1 LARPRASRVL
11 VVALLA
17 TATVLSASVA
27 AQPAD
32 AGSQIRPLVTRPDG
46 EDEGTFWARITDD
59 GRTAFLFTRDELLPD
74 LPPSDRYR
82 VFAVDVATTTVR
94 LVTDDWRIQPEAVSA
109 DGRLMVARYHV
120 DDRADSVVLLDTA
133 TGEVR
138 DLLSFTGSLH
148 GGDISADGS
157 TVALSFNR
165 WGDPAQPKLGLFLID
180 TVSGSMDDS
189 LLLADGDL
197 FHPHLSADG
206 SVLAFSSYA
215 DNLPV
220 GIGNDGSD
228 AVVFDRHANVMTFA
242 YTTIDGDV
250 ADDQSVAS
258 AISADGSIVIIG
270 SSASNLGGA
279 GPLGAQS
286 PYRFDRVTG
295 ATTSI
300 VVPGAGP
307 DVVLQV
313 VDSSRDASRHLL
325 TGDGSPAVYLYDVV
339 SSRAV
344 DVTRAADGTPSDGG
358 LPTGRR
364 ENLSMNADGTAVVVV
379 TTASNLG
386 PDHDDIADVFVWE
399 LTGPALPEVPP
410 VARPPTT
417 EPTVP
422 AEPPVTSPPAPVT
435 CR

>member
-1 LARPRASRVL
+1 
-11 VVALLA
+11 
-17 TATVLSASVA
+17 
-27 AQPAD
+27 
-32 AGSQIRPLVTRPDG
+32 
-46 EDEGTFWARITDD
+46 
-59 GRTAFLFTRDELLPD
+59 
-74 LPPSDRYR
+74 
-82 VFAVDVATTTVR
+82 
-94 LVTDDWRIQPEAVSA
+94 
-109 DGRLMVARYHV
+109 MVARYHV

-165 WGDPAQPKLGLFLID
+165 WGDPAQPKLGLYLID

-279 GPLGAQS
+279 GPLG
-286 PYRFDRVTG
+286 G
-295 ATTSI
+295 AVS
-300 VVPGAGP
+300 VSVR
-307 DVVLQV
+307 
-313 VDSSRDASRHLL
+313 SRDRRHHV
-325 TGDGSPAVYLYDVV
+325 DR
-339 SSRAV
+339 RARSGCRR
-344 DVTRAADGTPSDGG
+344 RAAGSG
-358 LPTGRR
+358 LEPGR
-364 ENLSMNADGTAVVVV
+364 LA
-379 TTASNLG
+379 
-386 PDHDDIADVFVWE
+386 
-399 LTGPALPEVPP
+399 
-410 VARPPTT
+410 
-417 EPTVP
+417 
-422 AEPPVTSPPAPVT
+422 SPPHRRWESGGVPL
-435 CR
+435 